1 VEDDAVRHVADE
13 IFGERVFFPTALL
26 MRKSEPAFQS
36 ATNMMAVVNCGPD
49 KRRKTAFDAPER
61 VCGRRRHV
69 FVYNTGI
76 VRI

>member
-1 VEDDAVRHVADE
+1 
-13 IFGERVFFPTALL
+13 

-49 KRRKTAFDAPER
+49 KRRKAAFDAPER